1 MKLLNRAVV
10 TTFSITLSA
19 FLFTAC
25 SSKSV
30 NSNYNEIYKD
40 TGNKNIN
47 NSPAMHR
54 ATMRPYSVF
63 GITYYP
69 EIVPLGHQ
77 HSGIAS
83 WYGPTFH
90 SKKTSNGETYNMYAQ
105 TAAHKTLPMN
115 TIVRVDNLDNGKS
128 TIVRINDRGPFVSG
142 RVIDLSNK
150 AANDINMV
158 GKGTAKVRVT
168 VLGFNGEIQNAN
180 SPKVDTPQ
188 NSIGQKI
195 EPAAAP
201 IEEVQI
207 IEDDIVVTTVNSSQ
221 SVTTSN
227 TKALTS
233 NIALQVGAFSKIEG
247 ANKTKQE
254 YQRRFPSKMVEYVNK
269 NGLYR
274 VLIKGFASE
283 NEAQNFKS
291 NNGLNAI
298 IIK

>member
-1 MKLLNRAVV
+1 MRLLNRAVV

-25 SSKSV
+25 SSKSPKT
-30 NSNYNEIYKD
+30 NNNYSEFYKD

-54 ATMRPYSVF
+54 ATMRSYSVF

-69 EIVPLGHQ
+69 QVVPLGHQ
-77 HSGIAS
+77 QNGIAS

-115 TIVRVDNLDNGKS
+115 TVVRVDNLDNGKS
-128 TIVRINDRGPFVSG
+128 TIVRINDRGPFVAG
-142 RVIDLSNK
+142 RIIDLSNK

-168 VLGFNGEIQNAN
+168 VLGFNGEIQNPN
-180 SPKVDTPQ
+180 SPKLNTAAPAQ
-188 NSIGQKI
+188 NNNIGQKVVPQVPSKELEI
-195 EPAAAP
+195 
-201 IEEVQI
+201 V
-207 IEDDIVVTTVNSSQ
+207 EDDIVVTTVNKG
-221 SVTTSN
+221 
-227 TKALTS
+227 KALNS
-233 NIALQVGAFSKIEG
+233 NIALQVGAFSKLEG
-247 ANKTKQE
+247 ANKTKDE
-254 YQRRFPSKMVEYVNK
+254 YQRRFPSKMVEYINQ
-269 NGLYR
+269 NGLYK
-274 VLIKGFASE
+274 VIIKGFASE